1 MSSPPKEK
9 AETRAGHP
17 PAVKAGGMRIVQKHP
32 TKFRCQRRKDKDD
45 QDWETSSP
53 TKSAVFISGVIA
65 RVRLSLRWLIRNHI
79 LLWKSFLTRSTSNS
93 TSTSLA
99 NELPVRIT
107 ANLLSVNVFRRRQKP
122 FSIHTVKSVKL
133 TSKIIHCF
141 FYFNSEGL
149 IRMKTL
155 FSCYPRWKILY

>member
-1 MSSPPKEK
+1 MPKKKKIRMTKTGKQAAHLSQRCSSLVSLL
-9 AETRAGHP
+9 G
-17 PAVKAGGMRIVQKHP
+17 VI
-32 TKFRCQRRKDKDD
+32 
-45 QDWETSSP
+45 ETS
-53 TKSAVFISGVIA
+53 
-65 RVRLSLRWLIRNHI
+65 RQLQLRWLIRNHI
-79 LLWKSFLTRSTSNS
+79 LLWKSFLTHNMSNS

-122 FSIHTVKSVKL
+122 FSIHTAKSVKL

-141 FYFNSEGL
+141 FCFNSQGL